1 MERKFAFV
9 SGNAKGI
16 GKAITIRLIEKG
28 YFVPIHYRKS
38 EEQALAFKREIKE
51 KYSLDVPIYK
61 ADLLDDKQTIELVS
75 EITIKNKVID
85 VIVNNVGDYLYKSI
99 LETNFYEWK
108 YIIDSNLNTSFLL
121 TSAFLP
127 YIKRRIV
134 FLGFAGT
141 NMIKASPYT
150 TAYDISK
157 VGVLIYAKS
166 LAKLLAK
173 KGITVN
179 VIGVGVAENSVTQPV
194 KEIPMGRTATLN
206 EICDVFE
213 FIISDKSDYITGQLI
228 EVAGGWKL

>member
-38 EEQALAFKREIKE
+38 EEQALVFKREIKE
-51 KYSLDVPIYK
+51 KYSIDVPLYK
-61 ADLLDDKQTIELVS
+61 ADLLDYNQVIDLIREVTNR
-75 EITIKNKVID
+75 NKVID

-99 LETNFYEWK
+99 LETSFDEWK

-179 VIGVGVAENSVTQPV
+179 VIGVGVAENSVTKPL
-194 KEIPMGRTATLN
+194 KEIPMGRTALLT
-206 EICDVFE
+206 EICDAFE
-213 FIISDKSDYITGQLI
+213 FLISDKSDYITGQLI